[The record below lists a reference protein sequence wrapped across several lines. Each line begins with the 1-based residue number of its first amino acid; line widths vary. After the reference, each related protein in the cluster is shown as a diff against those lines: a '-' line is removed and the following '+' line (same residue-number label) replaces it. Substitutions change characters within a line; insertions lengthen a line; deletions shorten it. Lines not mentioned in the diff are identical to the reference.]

1 MNDSEFHRLADQL
14 WLTIEERLDDWTTGM
29 ATAISTVK
37 STAVY

>member
-14 WLTIEERLDDWTTGM
+14 WLTIEEHLDDWV